1 MTARAAVAGK
11 TPRVSVITTVY
22 NGEAYVDRAIPGILA
37 QSFDDLEFIL
47 VDDGS
52 TDSTPEILRDLA
64 RRDPRVR
71 IFAPGRLGFAAAV
84 NYGILQARGEYIARQ
99 DFDDCSYPD
108 RLRLQV
114 AFLDAHP
121 EVGVVGSYYVLVDE
135 HRNER
140 YVRMPPTEHS
150 DMVSAMARS
159 IPIAHTMATF
169 RRRAWEEAG
178 GYPEVAN
185 IVDLRFWHQV
195 AKRKWRFA
203 TIPEV
208 LGEHFVHQTSF
219 FHQSFR
225 YAQRQRELAGVQ
237 AAIVRDLGLPPWMY
251 AYSLGRLVYPYCP
264 TALKRVVR
272 RTLGG
277 ARERD
282 L

>member
-1 MTARAAVAGK
+1 MSGQAAVLG
-11 TPRVSVITTVY
+11 TSPRVSVITTVY

-37 QSFDDLEFIL
+37 QTFDDFEFIL
-47 VDDGS
+47 IDDGS
-52 TDSTPEILRDLA
+52 TDSTPEILRELA
-64 RRDPRVR
+64 ARDPRVR

-84 NYGILQARGEYIARQ
+84 NYGIAQARGEYIARQ

-121 EVGVVGSYYVLVDE
+121 RVGVVGGYYILVDE
-135 HRNER
+135 NRNER
-140 YVRMPPTEHS
+140 YVRMPPTDHS
-150 DMVSAMARS
+150 AMISAMARS
-159 IPIAHTMATF
+159 IPIAHTLATF
-169 RRRAWEEAG
+169 RRQAWAEAG

-195 AKRKWRFA
+195 AKRNWCFA

-237 AAIVRDLGLPPWMY
+237 AEIVRDLGLPPWMY

-264 TALKRVVR
+264 TVLKRVVR

-277 ARERD
+277 SRERD